1 MFTRWL
7 AGTLLFALG
16 FGSALL
22 TRLPAADAA
31 SAEGVVEGS
40 DLRYVDGTDALQ
52 LINPS
57 GGKTDFLVALSRK
70 PEAAKESGPQ
80 VSYVTGSASFSK
92 KDLQSLAVYQVTPLI
107 GWKSGAE
114 KSGTAKGGAA
124 KSGETRL
131 GVFRCGRPYICVLPP
146 PPPPIGHFYVVLK
159 AGTSGRSH

>member
-22 TRLPAADAA
+22 TRLPVAGAA

-40 DLRYVDGTDALQ
+40 DLKYIDGADLLQ

-70 PEAAKESGPQ
+70 PAAAKVSGPQ
-80 VSYVTGSASFSK
+80 VSYVAGSASFSK

-107 GWKSGAE
+107 GWKSGSE
-114 KSGTAKGGAA
+114 KRGVAKA
-124 KSGETRL
+124 GETRL
-131 GVFRCGRPYICVLPP
+131 GVFRCGRPSICTLPP
-146 PPPPIGHFYVVLK
+146 PPPPIGHLYVVLK
-159 AGTSGRSH
+159 AGTVSSGRSH